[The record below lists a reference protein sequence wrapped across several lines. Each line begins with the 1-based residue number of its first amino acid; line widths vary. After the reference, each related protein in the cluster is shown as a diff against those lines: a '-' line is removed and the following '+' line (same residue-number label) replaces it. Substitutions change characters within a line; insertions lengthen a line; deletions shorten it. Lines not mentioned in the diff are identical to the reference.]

1 VLLVFTACVAGLV
14 LWIGNVTHITRD
26 PLFRGKAESQ
36 WIKNLKYNDSDQVK
50 EWQGYGEEGIQV
62 LIRGLE
68 MANPP
73 GERAYRK
80 FNRRL
85 PAFLRRWLP
94 APKPDATRSTRMCL
108 VSLLWSLSNDAKPAT
123 EVMVW
128 SVRYDEDDGVRQSA
142 IGRAG

>member
-1 VLLVFTACVAGLV
+1 MKCSETIASPRRGRRWIVVASLAFTAGVAGLV
-14 LWIGNVTHITRD
+14 LWIGNVTHTSHE
-26 PLFRGKAESQ
+26 PLFRGKPESE
-36 WIKNLKYNDSDQVK
+36 WIKNLKYHDDEQVK
-50 EWQGYGEEGIQV
+50 EWRGYGEEGLQV

-68 MANPP
+68 RANPP
-73 GERAYRK
+73 RERAYRK

-123 EVMVW
+123 EVM
-128 SVRYDEDDGVRQSA
+128 
-142 IGRAG
+142 